1 MWITFFIN
9 LKNQSIW
16 KVPLISKVLH
26 GTIYTNK
33 QPSFLRVYHFK
44 CQQAGERDSKW
55 TPHSCL
61 LTHFLIRSSPQK
73 PTSLYYR
80 RYCSLRTS
88 QTRDDISLFLKIS
101 LCLARYKFLF
111 ILHAH
116 TNYKSTYL
124 NARASPS
131 ITALAQVFAA
141 NYKILVWWRS
151 KLRSYAAGMRLF
163 VRAKLFTRKL
173 QLGKGKKGGWS
184 GRGQRGELAVSG
196 RHNSKIGY

>member
-1 MWITFFIN
+1 M
-9 LKNQSIW
+9 
-16 KVPLISKVLH
+16 
-26 GTIYTNK
+26 
-33 QPSFLRVYHFK
+33 
-44 CQQAGERDSKW
+44 ERDSKW
-55 TPHSCL
+55 TPPSCF
-61 LTHFLIRSSPQK
+61 LTRFLIRSSPREA
-73 PTSLYYR
+73 TSLHYR

-101 LCLARYKFLF
+101 LRLARYK
-111 ILHAH
+111 ILIH
-116 TNYKSTYL
+116 TTRSHKLQIHSPL
-124 NARASPS
+124 HQSLSFHHCFRSSFAS
-131 ITALAQVFAA
+131 

-173 QLGKGKKGGWS
+173 QLGEGKKGGWS